1 MGEPKSDSIADN
13 VAQVSISDID
23 EEVTRQAPPHKKI
36 YVIFFGL
43 FLILIFGFT
52 EKIYQMRIASEHLEL
67 THNKKLLTISKE
79 HENVRARLQKEI
91 DELSQE
97 NIFLKRA
104 KPKPIIKS
112 KIDSTDLSN
121 NNCQCVSKLN
131 SNDFSIFEEDAAD
144 EGYNLNFKS
153 CWGDLGFSYKTGQ
166 CTSHLKDVVS
176 QSYSSTKHSINKFV
190 HGSTTDEVTIAKK
203 RKFSE
208 DGPFAFNCVFGW

>member
-97 NIFLKRA
+97 NIFE
-104 KPKPIIKS
+104 
-112 KIDSTDLSN
+112 KIYQMREHLELAHN
-121 NNCQCVSKLN
+121 KKL
-131 SNDFSIFEEDAAD
+131 
-144 EGYNLNFKS
+144 L
-153 CWGDLGFSYKTGQ
+153 
-166 CTSHLKDVVS
+166 
-176 QSYSSTKHSINKFV
+176 
-190 HGSTTDEVTIAKK
+190 TT
-203 RKFSE
+203 
-208 DGPFAFNCVFGW
+208 

>member
-153 CWGDLGFSYKTGQ
+153 CWGDLGQAPPHKKIYVIFFGLFLILIFGFTVKIYQ
-166 CTSHLKDVVS
+166 M
-176 QSYSSTKHSINKFV
+176 SIALELLEQEHENV
-190 HGSTTDEVTIAKK
+190 RARLQK
-203 RKFSE
+203 R
-208 DGPFAFNCVFGW
+208 N